1 MEGNKEIQDFFDIVS
16 VPMIDSPEKQ
26 EALKKLNFYLM
37 NGYIIHGQYLVVEE
51 GNTYNCY
58 EVMNRELK
66 KNRQVYNPSASAS
79 IAQVSNLQAS
89 SASAAPGLAVPF
101 ADTLTGHKKQDTNAD
116 TRPPKLEDIYR
127 NDKNKLYTYY
137 FVACE
142 RIKKA
147 TEDKVQ
153 IFSLFSNQALRVIID
168 NGYKTKEDLKNV
180 TELKSDQYNKC
191 ADLIASSM
199 TVALSDVEKG
209 VTDEMVKNK
218 EKEWHS
224 LVKEHK
230 TVRKE

>member
-1 MEGNKEIQDFFDIVS
+1 
-16 VPMIDSPEKQ
+16 MIDSPEKQ

-66 KNRQVYNPSASAS
+66 KNRQVYNPSAFAS
-79 IAQVSNLQAS
+79 IAQVSNPQSS
-89 SASAAPGLAVPF
+89 SAVAAPGLAVPF
-101 ADTLTGHKKQDTNAD
+101 ADTLTGHKKYDTNAD
-116 TRPPKLEDIYR
+116 ARPPKLEDIYR

-137 FVACE
+137 SVACE

-180 TELKSDQYNKC
+180 IELKSDQYNKC

-209 VTDEMVKNK
+209 IDDKILKNK
-218 EKEWHS
+218 EKEWHA
-224 LVKEHK
+224 LVKTHK
-230 TVRKE
+230 SVTKE